1 MLHFHLTTT
10 PTSHFSL
17 KNIWMKTF
25 DSEMPL
31 QSLRVREGFRLFLPP
46 LPSWD
51 WLVGQACPV
60 ETAQLRKCLAVS
72 RLIMRDIQKVKADA
86 TFMQLR
92 IAEVT
97 IIYHVL
103 IFTLY
108 PIIIFL
114 LWQELTYHF
123 PYGQKG
129 VRPSLII
136 DKAIL
141 MATKQQHHLWCWTAA
156 YKPWSLPSHSR
167 WINRSFQ

>member
-1 MLHFHLTTT
+1 MLHFHLT

-25 DSEMPL
+25 DSETPP
-31 QSLRVREGFRLFLPP
+31 QSSRVRKGFRLFLPP
-46 LPSWD
+46 LPSRA
-51 WLVGQACPV
+51 WLPGQACP
-60 ETAQLRKCLAVS
+60 EEPAQLRKCLTIS
-72 RLIMRDIQKVKADA
+72 RLIMCDIQKAKADA
-86 TFMQLR
+86 TFIQLR

-103 IFTLY
+103 IFILY

-129 VRPSLII
+129 IRPSLII

-141 MATKQQHHLWCWTAA
+141 MATEQQHHLWCWTAA